1 MIKNLKPSHWT
12 LISVFLLPL
21 ARTSRRSAILPCPFN
36 QTSNH
41 QTQHTTQNTQH
52 TTHNTQHTTHNTQ
65 HTTHNTQHTKK
76 QMLEKNCIAIKMK
89 PKVTWVFVT
98 MKSLAL
104 LGQRQQLILCTKDS
118 NQVAYNWLIKSLLE
132 NITHHN
138 EKNRTN
144 SILHPPHMIIM
155 KLSCCWDNWSLA

>member
-21 ARTSRRSAILPCPFN
+21 ARKSRRSAILPCPFN

-41 QTQHTTQNTQH
+41 Q
-52 TTHNTQHTTHNTQ
+52 TQHTTHNTQ